1 MSPIPEGGEV
11 TYTWG
16 RRCHLYLREER
27 SPIPEGGEV
36 TYT

>member
-16 RRCHLYLREER
+16 RRGHLYLREEIL
-27 SPIPEGGEV
+27 SFDNSCII
-36 TYT
+36 